1 MEHTSGFRPP
11 GRDVPHSRDMK
22 RSKHDHASRNYQK
35 HLADRFRERELERK
49 REEEAASRIE
59 KDDTP
64 T

>member
-1 MEHTSGFRPP
+1 
-11 GRDVPHSRDMK
+11 MK

>member
-11 GRDVPHSRDMK
+11 GRDVPHPRDRK

-49 REEEAASRIE
+49 REEQSGSRIE